1 MEEFTKNNTRKTIVD
16 AARILFWKHGIRRVT
31 IEEICREASISKMT
45 FYRYF
50 TDKIELAKTVLDQFY
65 DESIRNFRLIMNS
78 DYPVSEKMKKL
89 IQMKLNGS
97 NDISSEFIQDFLI
110 NTNLG
115 LKNYMEEKLKFI
127 WTETI
132 NEFKRGQE
140 RGWIRKDLNV
150 EFMFHFSQKIIPV
163 LNDDDL
169 LKLFSSPSELINEM
183 TRLFVYGIAPIE

>member
-1 MEEFTKNNTRKTIVD
+1 
-16 AARILFWKHGIRRVT
+16 
-31 IEEICREASISKMT
+31 
-45 FYRYF
+45 
-50 TDKIELAKTVLDQFY
+50 
-65 DESIRNFRLIMNS
+65 MNS